1 MSHPEINS
9 AVARYCPL
17 WALLSSPYSFVSEN
31 SRATSQWVTH
41 PGIALA
47 PNSLNFG
54 VPTTPKPVSSQ
65 KASAR
70 RPRRHTRTTR
80 QSGSDTKLSHPG
92 INSAVARYCPLWA
105 PLSGPHGFVSGN
117 SRATSQWVT
126 HPGIALA
133 PNSLNFG
140 VPTTPK
146 PVSSQKASC

>member
-1 MSHPEINS
+1 MDTHKVFTALVLSHPGIGS

-17 WALLSSPYSFVSEN
+17 WAPPLCPHGFVSGS

-54 VPTTPKPVSSQ
+54 VPTTPKP
-65 KASAR
+65 
-70 RPRRHTRTTR
+70 
-80 QSGSDTKLSHPG
+80 SGSDTKLSHPG
-92 INSAVARYCPLWA
+92 IGSAVARYCPLWA
-105 PLSGPHGFVSGN
+105 PPLCPHGFVSGS

-140 VPTTPK
+140 VPTTSK